1 MPSLPICFWR
11 AAIVKRLLTKLP
23 PGRQLGAEDEPA
35 VSGREDDNIVI
46 DRGLNHRILRRE
58 VLDEEPPREGRESQG
73 AAVGQH
79 DGYMRANQC
88 LLEVIS

>member
-1 MPSLPICFWR
+1 
-11 AAIVKRLLTKLP
+11 
-23 PGRQLGAEDEPA
+23 LGAEEEAA

-46 DRGLNHRILRRE
+46 NRGLNHRILRRE
-58 VLDEEPPREGRESQG
+58 VLGEEAAREGREGQG

-79 DGYMRANQC
+79 DGYMRADQY